1 MFDSLEEQIKRD
13 DQATSAPRDRWLRY
27 AAVMVVTTLLFGGLY
42 AGIRLLG

>member
-13 DQATSAPRDRWLRY
+13 DEATSVPRDRWLRY
-27 AAVMVVTTLLFGGLY
+27 AAVMVVTMLLFGGLY